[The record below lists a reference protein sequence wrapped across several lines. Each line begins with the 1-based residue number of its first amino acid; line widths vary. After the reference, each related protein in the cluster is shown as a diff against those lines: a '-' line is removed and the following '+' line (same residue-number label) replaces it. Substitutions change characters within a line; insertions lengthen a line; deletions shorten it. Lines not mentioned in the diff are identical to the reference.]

1 MRNLA
6 LILLLLTGCVQ
17 KMTHGIPNFAKVE
30 SNVWRGGEPS
40 AEGWA
45 FLQSLGVGK
54 TLRLDY
60 TNEIP
65 DGVKVPDSILNV
77 QGEIPPSDLAETF
90 KAPTYHELW
99 LRAVWIDAA
108 IHKGLKVDPLMSKF
122 SKMTD
127 WEVGLYL
134 GATMQTNSP
143 VVFVHCLH
151 GQDRT
156 GIVIAFYRVLFCNWS
171 KADAE
176 KEMLAHGFHKECI
189 GLWERWK
196 KWEPKNYHQI
206 YWE

>member
-1 MRNLA
+1 MCA
-6 LILLLLTGCVQ
+6 GCASQ
-17 KMTHGIPNFAKVE
+17 PLTHGIPNLALVE
-30 SNVWRGGEPS
+30 PGVWRGGEPS
-40 AEGWA
+40 AEGWRY
-45 FLQSLGVGK
+45 LQSLGVGK

-65 DGVKVPDSILNV
+65 YGVKVPDSILNV
-77 QGEIPPSDLAETF
+77 QGEIPPSDLLETF
-90 KAPTYHELW
+90 KAPTYHEIW

-108 IHKGLKVDPLMSKF
+108 THKKHIDPLLSGFQNK
-122 SKMTD
+122 TD

-134 GATMQTNSP
+134 GASIQTNSP
-143 VVFVHCLH
+143 IVFVHCLR

-156 GIVIAFYRVLFCNWS
+156 GIVIAFYRVLFCGWS

-176 KEMLAHGFHKECI
+176 KEMISHGFHKECV

-196 KWEPKNYHQI
+196 KWEPGNRHQI